1 MKKHFENKVVLVT
14 GASRGIGRD
23 VALAF
28 AREGARLVLAARS
41 ADQLA
46 QVQNEVGALGVDA
59 LSVPTDV
66 TSKAAVKALVDTA
79 MDRFGRIDV
88 LVNNAGI
95 GKVGLVE
102 SAEFEDNVRQTLKA
116 SLFGMID
123 VTQRVLPILR
133 QQRSGTIVNMSSVMG
148 RKAFARFGSYAIVMH
163 GVSAFSDALRQELA
177 GTNIRV
183 SVIHPALSATDF
195 LIGVDEAELPPPFRH
210 MTPVSSEEV
219 GRSVVDAVRRGKR
232 RVVLP
237 LPANALLLGE
247 ALSPRIGDLIA
258 YGLTRRPIAR
268 LVGMSRGTTYHDTI
282 LSRHGLSKRD
292 VTPSATQASVQEA
305 PVGARHQLTN
315 VRGRDSVVVAAVVD
329 RADQAAR

>member
-1 MKKHFENKVVLVT
+1 MKRHFENTVVLVT

-46 QVQNEVGALGVDA
+46 QVQNEVRALGADA

-95 GKVGLVE
+95 GKVGGVD
-102 SAEFEDNVRQTLKA
+102 SPEFEDNVHQTLKA

-183 SVIHPALSATDF
+183 SVIHPALSAT
-195 LIGVDEAELPPPFRH
+195 
-210 MTPVSSEEV
+210 S
-219 GRSVVDAVRRGKR
+219 
-232 RVVLP
+232 
-237 LPANALLLGE
+237 
-247 ALSPRIGDLIA
+247 
-258 YGLTRRPIAR
+258 
-268 LVGMSRGTTYHDTI
+268 
-282 LSRHGLSKRD
+282 
-292 VTPSATQASVQEA
+292 
-305 PVGARHQLTN
+305 
-315 VRGRDSVVVAAVVD
+315 
-329 RADQAAR
+329 

>member
-1 MKKHFENKVVLVT
+1 VKVHFKDKVVVVT

-23 VALAF
+23 IALAF

-46 QVQNEVGALGVDA
+46 QVQNEIRALGADA

-66 TSKAAVKALVDTA
+66 TSAAAVKGLVDTA
-79 MDRFGRIDV
+79 MSRFGRIDV

-95 GKVGLVE
+95 GKVGGVE
-102 SAEFEDNVRQTLKA
+102 SPEFEDNVRQTLKA
-116 SLFGMID
+116 SLFGMIA

-163 GVSAFSDALRQELA
+163 AVSAFSDALRQELA
-177 GTNIRV
+177 GSNIRV
-183 SVIHPALSATDF
+183 SVIHPALTATDF
-195 LIGVDEAELPPPFRH
+195 LIDVDESELPPPFRH

-219 GRSVVDAVRRGKR
+219 ARATLAAVRRGTR

-237 LPANALLLGE
+237 RPANALLLGE

-268 LVGMSRGTTYHDTI
+268 LVGMSRGTTYHET
-282 LSRHGLSKRD
+282 LLNRHGSSQRE
-292 VTPSATQASVQEA
+292 VAVATAQTSVE
-305 PVGARHQLTN
+305 
-315 VRGRDSVVVAAVVD
+315 
-329 RADQAAR
+329 

>member
-1 MKKHFENKVVLVT
+1 MKRHFANKVVLVT

-28 AREGARLVLAARS
+28 ARQGARLILAARS

-46 QVQNEVGALGVDA
+46 RVQDEVRALGADA
-59 LSVPTDV
+59 LSVQTDV
-66 TSKAAVKALVDTA
+66 TSPAAVKALVDTA
-79 MDRFGRIDV
+79 TDRFGRIDV

-95 GKVGLVE
+95 GKVGDVA
-102 SAEFEDNVRQTLKA
+102 SPEFADNVRQTLKA

-183 SVIHPALSATDF
+183 SVIHPALTATDL
-195 LIGVDEAELPPPFRH
+195 LIDVEEAELPPPFRH

-219 GRSVVDAVRRGKR
+219 ARLVVSAVRRGTR
-232 RVVLP
+232 RVVVP
-237 LPANALLLGE
+237 RVANFLLLGE

-258 YGLTRRPIAR
+258 DGLARRPIAR

-282 LSRHGLSKRD
+282 LSRHGSSQRNIA
-292 VTPSATQASVQEA
+292 PATTQTSV
-305 PVGARHQLTN
+305 G
-315 VRGRDSVVVAAVVD
+315 
-329 RADQAAR
+329 